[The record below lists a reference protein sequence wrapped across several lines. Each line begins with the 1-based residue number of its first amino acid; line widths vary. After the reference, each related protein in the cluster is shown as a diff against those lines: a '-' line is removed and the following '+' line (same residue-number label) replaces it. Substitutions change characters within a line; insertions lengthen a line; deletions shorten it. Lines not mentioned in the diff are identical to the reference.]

1 MKKSLLL
8 AILCAFGLP
17 AMSPAQSD
25 LELIAAQLLGDRL
38 GIDWE
43 DIWQIARSPQ
53 EDVWDMAPEYVM
65 SEYGD
70 EPYPTVHRM
79 RESGL
84 GWGEIAHRIGMHPG
98 TFNKLRQ
105 QGYFDRDEFWDDV
118 CSRRYG
124 IPESE
129 LDAIR
134 RRGARNP
141 DVLSTVIICR
151 SSGRK
156 PSEVYDNYRKS
167 RSWNTTA
174 KMYHTSFSNWRKAA
188 TPVKWDRPTSHSS
201 SAKSTS
207 KVTKGKSTASH
218 GKSATK
224 SSHTKSTTSQL
235 TKAKGK
241 STVQHGKGSQTQTK
255 SKGNSGG
262 GKGKGG
268 GKGHGKGGG

>member
-17 AMSPAQSD
+17 ALSPAQSD

-70 EPYPTVHRM
+70 EPYPTVHHL

-98 TFNKLRQ
+98 TFNKLRH

-124 IPESE
+124 VPESE

-156 PSEVYDNYRKS
+156 PSEVFDNYRKS
-167 RSWNTTA
+167 HSWNTTA
-174 KMYHTSFSNWRKAA
+174 KTYKTSFSNWRKAA
-188 TPVKWDRPTSHSS
+188 KQVKWDRPTSHSS
-201 SAKSTS
+201 TN
-207 KVTKGKSTASH
+207 KVTKGKSTAAH
-218 GKSATK
+218 GKSVKK
-224 SSHTKSTTSQL
+224 SSHTKTATSHL

-241 STVQHGKGSQTQTK
+241 STVQHGKGNQTQTK

-262 GKGKGG
+262 AKGKGG